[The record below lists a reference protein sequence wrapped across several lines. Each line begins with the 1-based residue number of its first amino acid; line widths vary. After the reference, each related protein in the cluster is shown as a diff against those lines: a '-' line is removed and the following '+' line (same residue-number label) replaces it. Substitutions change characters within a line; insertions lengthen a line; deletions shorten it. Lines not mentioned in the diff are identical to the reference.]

1 MRRELGPQVMD
12 STWSVLCFLSMIAL
26 TSRAEASSVGASG
39 DGQHMVCALLSF
51 NGLR

>member
-1 MRRELGPQVMD
+1 MD

-26 TSRAEASSVGASG
+26 TSGAGASLGGVGASG

-51 NGLR
+51 NDCFDF